1 MLKPGL
7 PKLMKLSAFY
17 SLMRETALFL
27 EGLDSDTDIPED
39 ARIAALCIID
49 LANDSLPSV
58 MEAHHEEIDR
68 IRDERMDRRSAEK
81 SAPFFNFGE
90 TLRNIGLDPDTL
102 PG

>member
-7 PKLMKLSAFY
+7 PKLMKLAALY
-17 SLMRETALFL
+17 TLMRDTIVCLD
-27 EGLDSDTDIPED
+27 GLDTDPEIPEE
-39 ARIAALCIID
+39 AQAAALYVIEW
-49 LANDSLPSV
+49 AEKSLPSI

-68 IRDERMDRRSAEK
+68 IRDERMDRRSTEK